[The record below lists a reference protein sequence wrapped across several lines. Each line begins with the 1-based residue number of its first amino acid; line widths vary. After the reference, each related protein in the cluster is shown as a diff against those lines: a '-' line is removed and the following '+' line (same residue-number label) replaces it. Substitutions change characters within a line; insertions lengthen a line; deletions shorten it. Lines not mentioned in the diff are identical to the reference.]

1 MIADERSLARLMV
14 LSGKGDRAAYATLL
28 VECQRWLR
36 AYFARR
42 VAPSYL
48 DDLVQETLMALHQ
61 KLATWDS
68 NRPFL
73 PWLAAIA
80 RYRWVDQLRRI
91 YRSESVEL
99 SDEIAGEDNEPA
111 ITAKI
116 SLERLMARLPEAQ
129 VRAIEMVSAGQSFF
143 SPDVAHAALKQF
155 VRGNGHGPEPAA
167 CGRTGPRPG
176 RPRRVARGARR
187 RHRAIC
193 RQGP

>member
-14 LSGKGDRAAYATLL
+14 LSGKGDRAAYAILL

-129 VRAIEMVSAGQSFF
+129 VRAIEMVKIEGLSVSEAARLTGQSE
-143 SPDVAHAALKQF
+143 SLIKVNIHRGIKKLAALIEK
-155 VRGNGHGPEPAA
+155 E
-167 CGRTGPRPG
+167 
-176 RPRRVARGARR
+176 
-187 RHRAIC
+187 
-193 RQGP
+193 